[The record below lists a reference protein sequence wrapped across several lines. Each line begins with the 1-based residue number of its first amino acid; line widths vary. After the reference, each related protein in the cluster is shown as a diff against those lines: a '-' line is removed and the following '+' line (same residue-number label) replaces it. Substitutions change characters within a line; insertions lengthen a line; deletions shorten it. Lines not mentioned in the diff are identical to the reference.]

1 MKLNTHKKT
10 TKQKIAAGM
19 AKVKHVRTPPRNDS
33 LFDGWSIVHLLTGI
47 AMGWVMSPVIAL
59 ALMVLW
65 EPLEILVLSPFL
77 AHYGI
82 VFGYETLRNSLSD
95 IFFDTVGVLAGA
107 YILTELFSPPFYLF

>member
-1 MKLNTHKKT
+1 M
-10 TKQKIAAGM
+10 
-19 AKVKHVRTPPRNDS
+19 PPRNDS
-33 LFDGWSIVHLLTGI
+33 LFDAWSIIHLLTGI

-77 AHYGI
+77 ARYGI

-95 IFFDTVGVLAGA
+95 IFFDTVGVLSGA
-107 YILTELFSPPFYLF
+107 YILARLFSPPFYLF